1 MVKQQSCVLGILC
14 LIWSYHLP
22 PGWGLQFCRT
32 QKTLLCIFLWVGTRT
47 RLKAVPPFD
56 CFPSVFVFL
65 PSLISNC
72 LNPPLGTQEY
82 FQFSVSSP
90 SWGSPMPHF
99 DRKLSVTVAL
109 FSKLKLSRTLQGGN
123 SGVQICCT
131 VKYRLYSA
139 SLTFPEFQVLDLSL
153 VWLKSQSLGLP
164 FCCNIPS

>member
-14 LIWSYHLP
+14 LIWSYHPP
-22 PGWGLQFCRT
+22 PGWGLQFCRRT

-47 RLKAVPPFD
+47 CLKAVPPFD

-65 PSLISNC
+65 PFSDYQLFESTPWNSGILPIQC
-72 LNPPLGTQEY
+72 L
-82 FQFSVSSP
+82 FS
-90 SWGSPMPHF
+90 
-99 DRKLSVTVAL
+99 KLSQSYAPFWQKVITVIVAL
-109 FSKLKLSRTLQGGN
+109 FSKLRLSRTLWGGN
-123 SGVQICCT
+123 SGVQTCCT

-139 SLTFPEFQVLDLSL
+139 CLTFPEFQVL